1 MKKKQPAHYINNKE
15 FLAAMTE
22 YRESVIRAA
31 ARDQERPRVPEYIGE
46 CFVKIA
52 NHLAFKSNFVNYS
65 FKDEMILDGIEC
77 CLTYMDNFD
86 PAKSNNPFAYFT
98 QLTYYAFVR
107 RIQKEKKYMDIKNK
121 YLKSMDLDA
130 FFDQDPDNL
139 QGTTEFL
146 EAMKQQL
153 EVMEKEQEDSKSTNN
168 TPKRRPKYFDEKKV
182 DSEAD
187 TE

>member
-1 MKKKQPAHYINNKE
+1 MKKNTTAHYVDNKE

-22 YRESVIRAA
+22 HRNNVISALAA
-31 ARDQERPRVPEYIGE
+31 GEEKPRVPEYIGE

-52 NHLAFKSNFVNYS
+52 NHLSFKSNFVNYS

-86 PAKSNNPFAYFT
+86 PAKSKNPFAYFT

-107 RIQKEKKYMDIKNK
+107 RIQKEKKYMKTKNK
-121 YLKSMDLDA
+121 FLQTMDLDA

-139 QGTTEFL
+139 QGTSEFL
-146 EAMKQQL
+146 ENLKRQL
-153 EVMEKEQEDSKSTNN
+153 EIMEKEEADQAADDK
-168 TPKRRPKYFDEKKV
+168 TPKRRPKYFDKKEV
-182 DSEAD
+182 DNN
-187 TE
+187 TETE